1 MTLLDI
7 QHVFL
12 QTKAKRY
19 DRTQQIL
26 HKLGTTK
33 ITEVASHW
41 QIPQLHKDSDGV
53 DQWNCNKRQVLVI
66 GVKGKMHCRE
76 NGRSTDYIAPS
87 HANGCAMACSYCYV
101 ARRKGY
107 ANPITTFVNI
117 EENITFI
124 KKHAA
129 ALGTKTTPNQCDPDL
144 WTYDI
149 GENNDCSVDAMLS
162 DNVKDI
168 ITTFA
173 GLPNAKACFATKYVN
188 TDLLSY
194 DPQKKTRI
202 RFSLMPQ
209 PVSTLV
215 DVRTARI
222 SDRINAISDF
232 VDAGYEVHVNFSPV
246 IVYDGYLNDWRNMF
260 IELNDALSPAAKKQ
274 LKCEIIFLT
283 HNQELHQINKRWHPK
298 AEKLLWKPELQEPKR
313 SQTGGQNVRY
323 RWRDKSQYLNQ
334 FKSLLRKHLPYCQI
348 RYAF

>member
-7 QHVFL
+7 KHVFL

-19 DRTQQIL
+19 DRTNEIL
-26 HKLGTTK
+26 AKLGDVK
-33 ITEVASHW
+33 ITEVPSHW
-41 QIPQLHKDSDGV
+41 QIPALHKDSDSI
-53 DQWNCNKRQVLVI
+53 DEWTRNKRNVLVV
-66 GVKGKMHCRE
+66 GVKSKMYCRE

-87 HANGCAMACSYCYV
+87 HANGCTMACSYCYV

-117 EENITFI
+117 DENIAFI
-124 KKHAA
+124 KKHAKQ
-129 ALGTKTTPNQCDPDL
+129 LGTKTKPNQCDPKY

-162 DNVKDI
+162 DNVKDLI
-168 ITTFA
+168 ATFA
-173 GLPNAKACFATKYVN
+173 NLPNAKACFATKYVN
-188 TDLLSY
+188 DDLLQY
-194 DPQKKTRI
+194 DPKGHTRI

-215 DVRTARI
+215 DVRTSRI
-222 SDRINAISDF
+222 SDRINAINRF

-246 IVYDGYLNDWRNMF
+246 IVYNGYLNDWRNMF

-283 HNQELHQINKRWHPK
+283 HNEELHQINKQWHPK
-298 AEKLLWKPELQEPKR
+298 AEQLLWKPSLQEVKR
-313 SQTGGQNVRY
+313 SQTGGVNVRY
-323 RWRDKSQYLNQ
+323 KWRDKSQYLNQ
-334 FKSLLRKHLPYCQI
+334 FKALLFKHLPYCEI